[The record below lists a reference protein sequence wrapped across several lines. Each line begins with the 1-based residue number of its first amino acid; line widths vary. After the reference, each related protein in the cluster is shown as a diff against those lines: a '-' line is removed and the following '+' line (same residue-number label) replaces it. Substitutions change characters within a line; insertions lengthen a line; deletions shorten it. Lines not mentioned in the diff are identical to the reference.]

1 MTPKTKVSEAKTS
14 DLNAL
19 QKLDRYFEGKELLIF
34 WLGLLLTFIFGLL
47 LFEPKVSIGGDDS
60 MYINRAYNFI
70 NKGVFPIFQGPLYPM
85 AIGLIIAISSVNLIV
100 LKFFSLFCL
109 LVHQGFTFKLFK
121 NYLSPF
127 TLLTVMFL
135 ISSSSAFI
143 YYGSAT
149 YNETFYL
156 CIQSIFLF
164 HFEKSFIRNSIDKL
178 NLKTAIKN
186 ILLSGFLLFLLTIT
200 KNIGLVAVIAVAM
213 YFLLTKNWKF
223 AALIISAFAIWTLSF
238 NVIKSSIWETKE
250 LQIADQ
256 GSTLLLKNP
265 YRPDLGKEDAY
276 GFFMRYVSNS
286 KSYLGYHFINIFGI
300 SKKDNFAGN
309 AFATIIIYAL
319 FIAGFFTLFKKSRF
333 WLFIGVFTAT
343 AFGATFFA
351 LQTYWNQERLIIIF
365 TPLLMAYT
373 IYVLYYFFANKLKK
387 YTIPFLV
394 FIAILG
400 AANLYRTVTAIPEHT
415 KVISK
420 YVGGDKYYGFPEDWI
435 NYLEMAKWTN
445 DNLPKDAYVG
455 CRKPGMA
462 FIYSG
467 GKNFYGIWKVPPGD
481 PEELYNKLKDSG
493 VTHVIM
499 ANIRTNPDDPKSRVI
514 NTVRRYLGTINQAY
528 PGKLKMVHQLGENWP
543 AYLYEIH

>member
-1 MTPKTKVSEAKTS
+1 MTPKKPKEVQSSK
-14 DLNAL
+14 LNSL
-19 QKLDRYFEGKELLIF
+19 QILDRYFEGKELLIF
-34 WLGLLLTFIFGLL
+34 WLSLLLTFIFGLL

-70 NKGVFPIFQGPLYPM
+70 EKGVFPVFQGPLYPM
-85 AIGLIIAISSVNLIV
+85 AIGMIIAISGVNLIV

-109 LVHQGFTFKLFK
+109 LVHQWFTFRLFK

-127 TLLTVMFL
+127 TLLIVMFL

-200 KNIGLVAVIAVAM
+200 KNIGLVAVIAVFI

-223 AALIISAFAIWTLSF
+223 AALIIAAFAIWTVSF
-238 NVIKSSIWETKE
+238 NIINSTIWETKE
-250 LQIADQ
+250 VQIANQ
-256 GSTLLLKNP
+256 GNTLLLKNP
-265 YRPDLGKEDAY
+265 YKPESGNEDAY
-276 GFFMRYVSNS
+276 GFLVRLVDNS
-286 KSYLGYHFINIFGI
+286 KSYLGYHFINIFGM
-300 SKKDNFAGN
+300 SKKGNFSGN
-309 AFATIIIYAL
+309 SFVTILIYAL
-319 FIAGFFTLFKKSRF
+319 FIFGFFSLFKKSRF
-333 WLFIGVFTAT
+333 WLFIGVFTAV

-365 TPLLMAYT
+365 IPLLMVYM
-373 IYVLYYFFANKLKK
+373 IYVLYYFFTNKLKK
-387 YTIPFLV
+387 YTFLFLIFV
-394 FIAILG
+394 TILG
-400 AANLYRTVTAIPEHT
+400 VSNLYRTLTAIPEHT

-420 YVGGDKYYGFPEDWI
+420 YIGGDKYYGFPEDWV
-435 NYLEMAKWTN
+435 NYLNMTKWVN
-445 DNLPKDAYVG
+445 DNLPEEAYVG

-467 GKNFYGIWKVPPGD
+467 GKNFYGIWKVPSSD
-481 PEELYNKLKDSG
+481 PEELYNKLKGEG

-499 ANIRTNPDDPKSRVI
+499 ANIRANPNDPKSRII
-514 NTVRRYLGTINQAY
+514 NTVRRYLGTINKAY
-528 PGKLKMVHQLGENWP
+528 PGKLKMVHQIGENWP

>member
-1 MTPKTKVSEAKTS
+1 MTPKKPTEVQSSK
-14 DLNAL
+14 LNSL
-19 QKLDRYFEGKELLIF
+19 QKLDGYFEGKDLFIF
-34 WLGLLLTFIFGLL
+34 WLSLLLTFILGLL

-60 MYINRAYNFI
+60 MYINRGYNFI
-70 NKGVFPIFQGPLYPM
+70 EKGIFPVFQGPLYPM
-85 AIGLIIAISSVNLIV
+85 AIGLIIAISGVNLIV

-109 LVHQGFTFKLFK
+109 LVHQWFTFKLFK

-127 TLLTVMFL
+127 TLLIVMFL

-200 KNIGLVAVIAVAM
+200 KNIGLVAVIAVVI

-223 AALIISAFAIWTLSF
+223 AALIIAAFAIWTFSF
-238 NVIKSSIWETKE
+238 SVIKSSIWETKE
-250 LQIADQ
+250 VQIANQ
-256 GSTLLLKNP
+256 GNTLLLKNP
-265 YRPDLGKEDAY
+265 YKPDLGNEDAY
-276 GFFMRYVSNS
+276 GFLLRLVNNS
-286 KSYLGYHFINIFGI
+286 KAYLGYHFINIFGI
-300 SKKDNFAGN
+300 SKKDNFNGN
-309 AFATIIIYAL
+309 SFVTIMIYAL
-319 FIAGFFTLFKKSRF
+319 FISGFLSLFKKSRF
-333 WLFIGVFTAT
+333 WLFIGVFTAV

-365 TPLLMAYT
+365 IPLLMVYM
-373 IYVLYYFFANKLKK
+373 IYVLYYFFTNKLKK
-387 YTIPFLV
+387 YTFLFLI
-394 FIAILG
+394 FIGILG
-400 AANLYRTVTAIPEHT
+400 VANLYRTLTAIPEHT

-420 YVGGDKYYGFPEDWI
+420 YIGGDKYYGFPEDWV
-435 NYLEMAKWTN
+435 NYLNMTKWVN
-445 DNLPKDAYVG
+445 DNLAEEVYVG

-467 GKNFYGIWKVPPGD
+467 GKNFYGIWRVPSSD
-481 PEELYNKLKDSG
+481 PEELYNKLKDEG

-499 ANIRTNPDDPKSRVI
+499 ANIRANPNDPKSRII
-514 NTVRRYLGTINQAY
+514 NTVRRYLGTINKAY
-528 PGKLKMVHQLGENWP
+528 PGKLKLVHQIGENWP